1 MNHKLLT
8 KFVFSGMQKN
18 KKTLIPYLL
27 AGTMTV
33 MIYYILQSLA
43 HCPYIYKDG
52 VEAFYGAQIISILLE
67 ISGQIVAVFA
77 AVFLFYTNQFM
88 IRSRKKEMGLYG
100 VLGMSKKNI
109 TYILAAES
117 LINALISIVTGIMMG
132 TFLNKLMLLILYK
145 IINQPPVN
153 GLFFSVEALKSTL
166 VLFVILFAVS
176 LIYNVASIRVGKPI
190 ELLQSDRTGEKEPKV
205 KVPVFILGI
214 ITLTAGYKLALSA
227 KSIGGAVNILFVS
240 ILLVVIATYCL
251 FTAGSIFI
259 LKCMKKNPKFYYKTK
274 NFISVSNL
282 MFRMKHNAAG
292 LASIC
297 VLSTGVIL
305 LLTCGFSLMMLIGK
319 NIDDRY
325 PTDIKV
331 AETVSEA
338 GKGMDDFAAMNK
350 ALQQDGIVT
359 TDQIYRQYRN
369 IMATEKDG
377 KQKIADPDTFD
388 SDIASDIV
396 TYLLSAADYNEYAD
410 MNLTLKDDEILIYS
424 SGKEWKKGDNLNFMG
439 KEYTVAGEA
448 EYSAIRYIIDS
459 TMSIFEREILVF
471 PDDEQIC
478 ALMAEAGQRVNPDEY
493 EVFIGYQLEK
503 ALTEEQMETVRALM
517 ELGGLNREAIRFK
530 SEEMS
535 AFYSIYGGIFFV
547 GMFLAALFLMATVM
561 IIYYKQ
567 MSEGYED
574 QKRFQILSNVG
585 LTEKE
590 AKESIRTQVMLLFY
604 LPVAAAIMHM
614 IVASSVVRL
623 FLRMILIV
631 DTFTFNMAIAIVSMI
646 FLVIYTIVYKIT
658 SREYYKIV
666 NRKD

>member
-1 MNHKLLT
+1 
-8 KFVFSGMQKN
+8 MQKN

-52 VEAFYGAQIISILLE
+52 VEAFYGAQLISILLE

-77 AVFLFYTNQFM
+77 TVFLFYTNQFM
-88 IRSRKKEMGLYG
+88 IRARKKEMGLYG

-117 LINALISIVTGIMMG
+117 LMNALISIVTGIVMG

-190 ELLQSDRTGEKEPKV
+190 ALLQSDRTGEKEPKV
-205 KVPVFILGI
+205 KVPIFILGI
-214 ITLTAGYKLALSA
+214 ITLTA

-331 AETVSEA
+331 TETVSEA
-338 GKGMDDFAAMNK
+338 GKGMDDFVTMNK

-369 IMATEKDG
+369 IMVTEKDG

-478 ALMAEAGQRVNPDEY
+478 DLMAEAGQRVNPDEY

-503 ALTEEQMETVRALM
+503 ALTAEQRETVRALV
-517 ELGGLNREAIRFK
+517 ELGGLKHEAICFK

-535 AFYSIYGGIFFV
+535 VFYTLYGGIFFV

-631 DTFTFNMAIAIVSMI
+631 DAFTFNMAIAIVCVI
-646 FLVIYTIVYKIT
+646 FLVVYTIVYKIT

-666 NRKD
+666 NQKD

>member
-52 VEAFYGAQIISILLE
+52 VEAFYGAQLISILLE

-77 AVFLFYTNQFM
+77 AVFRFYTNQFM

-190 ELLQSDRTGEKEPKV
+190 ALLQSDRTGEKEPKV
-205 KVPVFILGI
+205 KVPIFILGI

-251 FTAGSIFI
+251 FTAGSIFV

-338 GKGMDDFAAMNK
+338 GKGMDDFVTMNK
-350 ALQQDGIVT
+350 VLQQEGIVT

-369 IMATEKDG
+369 IMVTEKDG
-377 KQKIADPDTFD
+377 KQKITDPDTFD

-410 MNLTLKDDEILIYS
+410 MNLTLKDDEIL
-424 SGKEWKKGDNLNFMG
+424 NFMG

-471 PDDEQIC
+471 PDNEQIC

>member
-190 ELLQSDRTGEKEPKV
+190 ALLQSDRTGEKEPKV
-205 KVPVFILGI
+205 KVPIFILGI

-251 FTAGSIFI
+251 FTAGSIFV

-338 GKGMDDFAAMNK
+338 GKGMDD
-350 ALQQDGIVT
+350 
-359 TDQIYRQYRN
+359 
-369 IMATEKDG
+369 
-377 KQKIADPDTFD
+377 
-388 SDIASDIV
+388 IV

-424 SGKEWKKGDNLNFMG
+424 SGNEWKKGDNLNFMG

-471 PDDEQIC
+471 PDNEQIC

-631 DTFTFNMAIAIVSMI
+631 DAFTFDMAIAIVSMI

>member
-1 MNHKLLT
+1 
-8 KFVFSGMQKN
+8 MQKN

-52 VEAFYGAQIISILLE
+52 MEAFYGAQIISILLE

-88 IRSRKKEMGLYG
+88 IRARKKEMGLYG
-100 VLGMSKKNI
+100 ILGMSKKNI

-190 ELLQSDRTGEKEPKV
+190 ALLQSDRTGEKEPKV
-205 KVPVFILGI
+205 KVPIFILGI

-325 PTDIKV
+325 PTDIIV
-331 AETVSEA
+331 TETVSEA
-338 GKGMDDFAAMNK
+338 GKGMDDFAAINK

-369 IMATEKDG
+369 IMVTEKDG
-377 KQKIADPDTFD
+377 KQKITDPDTFD

-396 TYLLSAADYNEYAD
+396 TYLLSAADYNEYANTD
-410 MNLTLKDDEILIYS
+410 LKLKDDEILIYS

-448 EYSAIRYIIDS
+448 DYSAIRYIIDS

-503 ALTEEQMETVRALM
+503 ALTAEQMETVRALV
-517 ELGGLNREAIRFK
+517 ELGGLNHEAICFK

-535 AFYSIYGGIFFV
+535 VFYTLYGGIFFV

-574 QKRFQILSNVG
+574 QNRFEIMQKVGLSHREVKSSIRRQILMVFFLPLLMAMLHISMAFP
-585 LTEKE
+585 L
-590 AKESIRTQVMLLFY
+590 IRRMLLLFG
-604 LPVAAAIMHM
+604 MTNT
-614 IVASSVVRL
+614 RL
-623 FLRMILIV
+623 FIGCTAGTVLIFALV
-631 DTFTFNMAIAIVSMI
+631 YGLIYLMTAKSYYHIVE
-646 FLVIYTIVYKIT
+646 
-658 SREYYKIV
+658 R
-666 NRKD
+666 R

>member
-88 IRSRKKEMGLYG
+88 IRARKKEMGLYG

-117 LINALISIVTGIMMG
+117 LIHALTSIITGIMMG

-190 ELLQSDRTGEKEPKV
+190 ALLQSDRTGEKEPKV

-369 IMATEKDG
+369 IMVTEKDG

-396 TYLLSAADYNEYAD
+396 TYLLSAADYNEYANMD
-410 MNLTLKDDEILIYS
+410 LTLKDDEILIYS

-448 EYSAIRYIIDS
+448 DYPAIRYIIDS
-459 TMSIFEREILVF
+459 TMSIFEREIIVF
-471 PDDEQIC
+471 
-478 ALMAEAGQRVNPDEY
+478 PDEY

-503 ALTEEQMETVRALM
+503 ALTAEQMETVRVLM
-517 ELGGLNREAIRFK
+517 ELSGLNREAIRFK

>member
-1 MNHKLLT
+1 
-8 KFVFSGMQKN
+8 MQKN

-52 VEAFYGAQIISILLE
+52 VEAFYGAQLISILLE

-88 IRSRKKEMGLYG
+88 IRARKKEMGLYG

-117 LINALISIVTGIMMG
+117 LIHALTSIITGIMMG

-190 ELLQSDRTGEKEPKV
+190 ALLQSDRTGEKEPKV

-214 ITLTAGYKLALSA
+214 ITLSA

-325 PTDIKV
+325 PTDIIV
-331 AETVSEA
+331 TETVSEA
-338 GKGMDDFAAMNK
+338 GKGMDDFAAINK

-369 IMATEKDG
+369 IMVTEKDG
-377 KQKIADPDTFD
+377 KQKITDPDTFD

-396 TYLLSAADYNEYAD
+396 TYLLSAADYNEYANTD
-410 MNLTLKDDEILIYS
+410 LKLKDDEILIYS
-424 SGKEWKKGDNLNFMG
+424 SGKEWKKGDTLNFMG

-448 EYSAIRYIIDS
+448 DYSAISYIIDS

-604 LPVAAAIMHM
+604 LPVAVAIMHM

-631 DTFTFNMAIAIVSMI
+631 DAFTFDMAIAIVSMI

>member
-1 MNHKLLT
+1 MSNHKLMDKYNPKEFEENLY
-8 KFVFSGMQKN
+8 N
-18 KKTLIPYLL
+18 EWEKKGYFKPSMDKRKESFCIVMPPPNVTGKLHMGHALD
-27 AGTMTV
+27 GTMQD
-33 MIYYILQSLA
+33 MLIR
-43 HCPYIYKDG
+43 YKRMCGYNTLWVPGTDHAAIATEVKV
-52 VEAFYGAQIISILLE
+52 VEK
-67 ISGQIVAVFA
+67 
-77 AVFLFYTNQFM
+77 M
-88 IRSRKKEMGLYG
+88 KKEEL
-100 VLGMSKKNI
+100 SRRDFIKKVM
-109 TYILAAES
+109 T
-117 LINALISIVTGIMMG
+117 
-132 TFLNKLMLLILYK
+132 
-145 IINQPPVN
+145 
-153 GLFFSVEALKSTL
+153 
-166 VLFVILFAVS
+166 
-176 LIYNVASIRVGKPI
+176 
-190 ELLQSDRTGEKEPKV
+190 
-205 KVPVFILGI
+205 
-214 ITLTAGYKLALSA
+214 LSA
-227 KSIGGAVNILFVS
+227 
-240 ILLVVIATYCL
+240 
-251 FTAGSIFI
+251 
-259 LKCMKKNPKFYYKTK
+259 
-274 NFISVSNL
+274 
-282 MFRMKHNAAG
+282 AAA
-292 LASIC
+292 LPSC
-297 VLSTGVIL
+297 
-305 LLTCGFSLMMLIGK
+305 LIGK

-338 GKGMDDFAAMNK
+338 GKGMDDFVTMNK

-369 IMATEKDG
+369 IMVTEKDG

-503 ALTEEQMETVRALM
+503 ALTAEQMETVRALV
-517 ELGGLNREAIRFK
+517 ELGGLNHEAICFK

-535 AFYSIYGGIFFV
+535 VFYTLYGGIFFV

-574 QKRFQILSNVG
+574 QKRFRILSNVG

-631 DTFTFNMAIAIVSMI
+631 DAFTFNMAIAIVCVI
-646 FLVIYTIVYKIT
+646 FLVVYTIVYKIT

-666 NRKD
+666 NQKD

>member
-1 MNHKLLT
+1 
-8 KFVFSGMQKN
+8 MQKN
-18 KKTLIPYLL
+18 KKTLIPYLI

-43 HCPYIYKDG
+43 YCPYIYKDG
-52 VEAFYGAQIISILLE
+52 VQAFYGAQIISILLE

-77 AVFLFYTNQFM
+77 AIFLFYTNQFM
-88 IRSRKKEMGLYG
+88 MRARKKEMGLYG

-117 LINALISIVTGIMMG
+117 LMHALICIVTGIMMG

-166 VLFVILFAVS
+166 VLFVVLFAVS

-190 ELLQSDRTGEKEPKV
+190 ALLQSDRTGEKEPKV
-205 KVPVFILGI
+205 KVPIFILGI

-227 KSIGGAVNILFVS
+227 KSIMGAVNILFVS

-259 LKCMKKNPKFYYKTK
+259 LKCLKKNPKFYYKTK

-319 NIDDRY
+319 NIDDKY

-331 AETVSEA
+331 VETVSEA
-338 GKGMDDFAAMNK
+338 GKGKDDFAAINK
-350 ALQQDGIVT
+350 VLQQDGIVT

-369 IMATEKDG
+369 IMVTEKDG

-388 SDIASDIV
+388 SDISSGIV
-396 TYLLSAADYNEYAD
+396 AYLLSVADYNEYANTD
-410 MNLTLKDDEILIYS
+410 LTLKDDEILIYS
-424 SGKEWKKGDNLNFMG
+424 SGKEWEKGSILDFMG
-439 KEYTVAGEA
+439 KEYTVAGETDYLA
-448 EYSAIRYIIDS
+448 THYIIDS

-478 ALMAEAGQRVNPDEY
+478 DLMTEAGQSVNPDEY

-503 ALTEEQMETVRALM
+503 ALTAEQMETVKALM
-517 ELGGLNREAIRFK
+517 ELAGLNREVIRFK
-530 SEEMS
+530 SEDKS
-535 AFYSIYGGIFFV
+535 VFYTLYGGIFFV
-547 GMFLAALFLMATVM
+547 GMFLAVLFLMATVM

-574 QKRFQILSNVG
+574 QKRFQILANVG
-585 LTEKE
+585 LTKTE
-590 AKESIRTQVMLLFY
+590 AKKSIQTQVMLLFF
-604 LPVAAAIMHM
+604 LPVGAAIVHM
-614 IVASSVVRL
+614 IVASNVVRL
-623 FLRMILIV
+623 FLRIMLIV
-631 DTFTFNMAIAIVSMI
+631 DAFTFNLAIAVVCVI
-646 FLVIYTIVYKIT
+646 FLVVYTIVYKIT

-666 NRKD
+666 NQKD

>member
-1 MNHKLLT
+1 
-8 KFVFSGMQKN
+8 
-18 KKTLIPYLL
+18 
-27 AGTMTV
+27 
-33 MIYYILQSLA
+33 
-43 HCPYIYKDG
+43 
-52 VEAFYGAQIISILLE
+52 
-67 ISGQIVAVFA
+67 
-77 AVFLFYTNQFM
+77 
-88 IRSRKKEMGLYG
+88 
-100 VLGMSKKNI
+100 
-109 TYILAAES
+109 
-117 LINALISIVTGIMMG
+117 
-132 TFLNKLMLLILYK
+132 
-145 IINQPPVN
+145 
-153 GLFFSVEALKSTL
+153 
-166 VLFVILFAVS
+166 
-176 LIYNVASIRVGKPI
+176 
-190 ELLQSDRTGEKEPKV
+190 
-205 KVPVFILGI
+205 
-214 ITLTAGYKLALSA
+214 
-227 KSIGGAVNILFVS
+227 
-240 ILLVVIATYCL
+240 
-251 FTAGSIFI
+251 
-259 LKCMKKNPKFYYKTK
+259 
-274 NFISVSNL
+274 
-282 MFRMKHNAAG
+282 
-292 LASIC
+292 
-297 VLSTGVIL
+297 
-305 LLTCGFSLMMLIGK
+305 
-319 NIDDRY
+319 
-325 PTDIKV
+325 
-331 AETVSEA
+331 
-338 GKGMDDFAAMNK
+338 
-350 ALQQDGIVT
+350 
-359 TDQIYRQYRN
+359 
-369 IMATEKDG
+369 
-377 KQKIADPDTFD
+377 
-388 SDIASDIV
+388 
-396 TYLLSAADYNEYAD
+396 
-410 MNLTLKDDEILIYS
+410 MNLTLKADEILIYS

-631 DTFTFNMAIAIVSMI
+631 DAFTFDMAIAIVSMI

-666 NRKD
+666 NRKEVRQ

>member
-1 MNHKLLT
+1 
-8 KFVFSGMQKN
+8 MQKN

-52 VEAFYGAQIISILLE
+52 VEAFYGAQLISILLE

-77 AVFLFYTNQFM
+77 TVFLFYTNQFM
-88 IRSRKKEMGLYG
+88 IRARKKEMGLYG

-117 LINALISIVTGIMMG
+117 LMNALISIVTGIVMG

-190 ELLQSDRTGEKEPKV
+190 ALLQSDRTGEKEPKV

-214 ITLTAGYKLALSA
+214 ITLTA

-325 PTDIKV
+325 PTDIIV
-331 AETVSEA
+331 TETVSEA

-369 IMATEKDG
+369 IMVTEKDG
-377 KQKIADPDTFD
+377 KQKITDPDTFD

-396 TYLLSAADYNEYAD
+396 TYLLSAADYNEYANTD
-410 MNLTLKDDEILIYS
+410 LKLKDDEILIYS
-424 SGKEWKKGDNLNFMG
+424 SGKEWKKGDTLNFMG

-448 EYSAIRYIIDS
+448 DYSAICYIIDS

-503 ALTEEQMETVRALM
+503 ALTAEQRETVRALV
-517 ELGGLNREAIRFK
+517 ELGGLKHEAICFK

-535 AFYSIYGGIFFV
+535 VFYTLYGGIFFV

-631 DTFTFNMAIAIVSMI
+631 DAFTFNMAIAIVCVI
-646 FLVIYTIVYKIT
+646 FLVVYTIVYKIT

-666 NRKD
+666 NQKD

>member
-52 VEAFYGAQIISILLE
+52 VEAFYGAQLISILLE

-77 AVFLFYTNQFM
+77 TVFLFYTNQFM
-88 IRSRKKEMGLYG
+88 IRARKKEMGLYG

-117 LINALISIVTGIMMG
+117 LIHALTSI
-132 TFLNKLMLLILYK
+132 YK

-190 ELLQSDRTGEKEPKV
+190 ALLQSDRTGEKEPKV
-205 KVPVFILGI
+205 KVPIFILGI

-338 GKGMDDFAAMNK
+338 GKGMDDFVTMNK

-369 IMATEKDG
+369 IMVTEKDG

-448 EYSAIRYIIDS
+448 DH
-459 TMSIFEREILVF
+459 
-471 PDDEQIC
+471 
-478 ALMAEAGQRVNPDEY
+478 VN
-493 EVFIGYQLEK
+493 F
-503 ALTEEQMETVRALM
+503 
-517 ELGGLNREAIRFK
+517 
-530 SEEMS
+530 
-535 AFYSIYGGIFFV
+535 
-547 GMFLAALFLMATVM
+547 
-561 IIYYKQ
+561 
-567 MSEGYED
+567 
-574 QKRFQILSNVG
+574 
-585 LTEKE
+585 
-590 AKESIRTQVMLLFY
+590 RT
-604 LPVAAAIMHM
+604 
-614 IVASSVVRL
+614 
-623 FLRMILIV
+623 
-631 DTFTFNMAIAIVSMI
+631 
-646 FLVIYTIVYKIT
+646 
-658 SREYYKIV
+658 
-666 NRKD
+666 

>member
-88 IRSRKKEMGLYG
+88 IRARKKEMGLYG

-117 LINALISIVTGIMMG
+117 LMNALTSIVTGIVMG

-145 IINQPPVN
+145 IINQPP
-153 GLFFSVEALKSTL
+153 
-166 VLFVILFAVS
+166 S

-190 ELLQSDRTGEKEPKV
+190 ALLQSDRTGEKEPKV
-205 KVPVFILGI
+205 KAPVFILGI

-338 GKGMDDFAAMNK
+338 GKGMDDFVTMNK

-369 IMATEKDG
+369 IMVTEKDG

-503 ALTEEQMETVRALM
+503 ALTAEQMETVRVLM
-517 ELGGLNREAIRFK
+517 ELSGLNREAIRFK

-631 DTFTFNMAIAIVSMI
+631 DTFTFNMAIAIVSII
-646 FLVIYTIVYKIT
+646 FLVIYMIVYKIT

>member
-1 MNHKLLT
+1 
-8 KFVFSGMQKN
+8 MQKN

-77 AVFLFYTNQFM
+77 TVFLFYTNQFM
-88 IRSRKKEMGLYG
+88 IRARKKEMGLYG

-117 LINALISIVTGIMMG
+117 LMNALISIVTGIVMG

-190 ELLQSDRTGEKEPKV
+190 ALLQSDRTGEKEPKV
-205 KVPVFILGI
+205 KVPIFILGI

-338 GKGMDDFAAMNK
+338 GKGMDDFVTMNK

-369 IMATEKDG
+369 IMVTEKDG

-471 PDDEQIC
+471 PD
-478 ALMAEAGQRVNPDEY
+478 EY

-503 ALTEEQMETVRALM
+503 ALTEEQMETVRVLM